1 MIDWLTIIPSF
12 PLPTKID
19 MKSQINMCLFM
30 FVTFILIKIK
40 IKKEI
45 DISKDELLETMWEHK
60 KRKNQVDHHS

>member
-1 MIDWLTIIPSF
+1 
-12 PLPTKID
+12 